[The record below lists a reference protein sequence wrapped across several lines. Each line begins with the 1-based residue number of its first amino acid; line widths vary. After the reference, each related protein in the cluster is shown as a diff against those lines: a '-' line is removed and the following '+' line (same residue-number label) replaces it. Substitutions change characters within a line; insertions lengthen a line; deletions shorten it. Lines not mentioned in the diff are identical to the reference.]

1 MTAASCRIL
10 KTDFTIDPFQSA
22 VPENHCFTRRQPPH
36 KAAESPLQFAKK
48 SLATHHLAFGAA
60 TGLPHLASL
69 FQIDLNL
76 FCQASTPYIRGR
88 SCLETTALFR
98 GSHQAVSRCFDGAPW
113 TPIVAREFHAADAQ
127 CKTTRPY
134 RTAFYDSWAR
144 NRSATWPRRST
155 PSPPRKACGVVC
167 NNLMPDM
174 MPKAA
179 GHAEHDRRLVTI
191 AGCSYASGGQ
201 AAGHFPPGPDVPI
214 IPRLNLRN
222 ERSGSECFG
231 KKGSEGSAGERK
243 VFAGPGRQS
252 RAILRCR
259 V

>member
-1 MTAASCRIL
+1 VHDLVGRGRRIA
-10 KTDFTIDPFQSA
+10 TVYQPVPNRFEPF
-22 VPENHCFTRRQPPH
+22 
-36 KAAESPLQFAKK
+36 
-48 SLATHHLAFGAA
+48 
-60 TGLPHLASL
+60 LPTVDS
-69 FQIDLNL
+69 I
-76 FCQASTPYIRGR
+76 IRGR

-144 NRSATWPRRST
+144 NRSATWPRRFT